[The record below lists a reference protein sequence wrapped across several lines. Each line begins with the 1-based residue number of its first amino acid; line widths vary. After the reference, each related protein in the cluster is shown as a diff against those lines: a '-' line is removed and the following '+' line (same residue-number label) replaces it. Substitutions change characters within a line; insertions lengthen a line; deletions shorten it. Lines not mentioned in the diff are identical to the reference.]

1 MFILNKLNAFIA
13 LGFIISVLTVSSAY
27 ADNSLF
33 SELVI
38 NNEIPNAMPTQNTD
52 PNIYVTC
59 KASVDMKSDSSN
71 SSRQVRLLPTGY
83 NLTVLG
89 AEYGWV
95 YVQDDDG
102 NTGYVYSSNVTFK
115 NGAKPENKPPVDPLV
130 EKGTEVVNFSKQYL
144 GTPYVWGG
152 TSLTSGV
159 DCSGFVYSVYKNFG
173 ITLNRSSSSMYA
185 SNGISVSKSDLKPG
199 DLLFFNTNGKGVSH
213 VGMYIGNSQYIHAA
227 TINVKISN
235 LYDSYSTRTYV
246 GAKRVLA

>member
-1 MFILNKLNAFIA
+1 MKLLNKLNSIIILSCLMAA
-13 LGFIISVLTVSSAY
+13 LCSATVY
-27 ADNSLF
+27 ADDGIFSSL
-33 SELVI
+33 VT
-38 NNEIPNAMPTQNTD
+38 NDEILNAMPTKNTN

-71 SSRQVRLLPTGY
+71 DARQIRLLPSGY

-95 YVQDDDG
+95 YVQDDEG
-102 NTGYVYSSNVTFK
+102 NKGYVYSSNVTFK
-115 NGAKPENKPPVDPLV
+115 NGTKPENIDPI
-130 EKGTEVVNFSKQYL
+130 EQKGTEIVNFSKQYL

-152 TSLTSGV
+152 TNLTAGV

-173 ITLNRSSSSMYA
+173 ITLSRSSSAMYA

-199 DLLFFNTNGKGVSH
+199 DLLFFSTGGGGVSH
-213 VGMYIGNSQYIHAA
+213 VGMYIGNGQYIHAA
-227 TINVKISN
+227 TVNVKISD

-246 GAKRVLA
+246 GAKRILV